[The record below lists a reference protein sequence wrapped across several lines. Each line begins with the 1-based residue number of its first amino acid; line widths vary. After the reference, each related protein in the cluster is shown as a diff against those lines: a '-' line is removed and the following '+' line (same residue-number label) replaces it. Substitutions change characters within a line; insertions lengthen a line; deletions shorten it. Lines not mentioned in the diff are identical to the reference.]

1 LQTGKFSFK
10 ESTQVMLPPRTF
22 TRRRNCVYRFRS
34 GDKTLDC
41 TCGEFCRFTGTP
53 ADHVDHLAKGRTG
66 SIRGIWRCD
75 GYFRE
80 GQLVPVLFRGSPR
93 PVFTFRK
100 ATTGHTIFKT
110 RSDMVRFLGVNPNVV
125 YRAIRKKRGRVGD
138 WLIV

>member
-1 LQTGKFSFK
+1 
-10 ESTQVMLPPRTF
+10 MLPPRSF
-22 TRRRNCVYRFRS
+22 TRRRNCVYRFRN
-34 GDKTLDC
+34 DEMILHC
-41 TCGEFCRFTGTP
+41 TCGEFARLTGISP
-53 ADHVDHLAKGRTG
+53 DHVDHLAKGRTG

-80 GQLVPVLFRGSPR
+80 GQLVPVVFRGSPR
-93 PVFTFRK
+93 RLFTFRK

-125 YRAIRKKRGRVGD
+125 YRAIRKKTGRVGD